1 MSTYSYIIF
10 CLFLLIS
17 CNQEGQD
24 LDEINAV
31 LDNQVSS
38 WNKGDLKVYMQG
50 YWNDESLVFTGGKSI
65 SKGWK
70 TTLDRYQKSYA
81 SKEEMGRLSFNDLNI
96 ELLSSESAYSTGE
109 WRLIRISDTLE
120 GRFTLIWRRINN
132 KWCIIADHSS

>member
-70 TTLDRYQKSYA
+70 TPLDR
-81 SKEEMGRLSFNDLNI
+81 
-96 ELLSSESAYSTGE
+96 
-109 WRLIRISDTLE
+109 
-120 GRFTLIWRRINN
+120 
-132 KWCIIADHSS
+132 